1 MLSIGPL
8 KTTFYSQQ
16 MSIPAIRVFTVE
28 HVKKVE
34 ALCCIRNQQEGET
47 GSLEEISFQQF
58 LMVMSHFR
66 PPTLK
71 TSEEEKEALR
81 REKLR
86 CKFPRAIPLWGA
98 ELLFCHLRERA
109 VVCEQDAELSHR
121 MFLQRA
127 AEEEISSSCLNICQ
141 LVQPH

>member
-1 MLSIGPL
+1 
-8 KTTFYSQQ
+8 
-16 MSIPAIRVFTVE
+16 MSIPAIRAFTVE
-28 HVKKVE
+28 HVKKAE

-58 LMVMSHFR
+58 LMVLSYFR

-86 CKFPRAIPLWGA
+86 CKFLIASPLGGGGW
-98 ELLFCHLRERA
+98 LLLCNFRERA
-109 VVCEQDAELSHR
+109 VVCEQD
-121 MFLQRA
+121 
-127 AEEEISSSCLNICQ
+127 
-141 LVQPH
+141 VV

>member
-1 MLSIGPL
+1 MWSTGPL
-8 KTTFYSQQ
+8 KKTFYSQQ
-16 MSIPAIRVFTVE
+16 MSIPAIRAFTVE

-47 GSLEEISFQQF
+47 GSLEEVSFQQF

-81 REKLR
+81 REKLH
-86 CKFPRAIPLWGA
+86 CKFPRAIRAGGG

-109 VVCEQDAELSHR
+109 VVFEQDAEVSHTECSSSER
-121 MFLQRA
+121 LQRR
-127 AEEEISSSCLNICQ
+127 
-141 LVQPH
+141 